1 MYSRMIYL
9 VMVSFLFA
17 QVTCAMSESTEIFL
31 EAAEHSENSSASH
44 DTTSIEH
51 DEVTEHQDELT
62 GVSHCVHSH
71 PPMTFLFSDS
81 GFEVNTAEVE
91 ITHIDI
97 KKLVSIGHRPPL
109 SPPRA

>member
-1 MYSRMIYL
+1 MIYL
-9 VMVSFLFA
+9 VMASFLFA
-17 QVTCAMSESTEIFL
+17 QITCAMSESTEIFL
-31 EAAEHSENSSASH
+31 EAAEHSEISSLSH
-44 DTTSIEH
+44 DSTSIDH

-71 PPMTFLFSDS
+71 PPMTFLFSDIGLQLNS
-81 GFEVNTAEVE
+81 AEIE